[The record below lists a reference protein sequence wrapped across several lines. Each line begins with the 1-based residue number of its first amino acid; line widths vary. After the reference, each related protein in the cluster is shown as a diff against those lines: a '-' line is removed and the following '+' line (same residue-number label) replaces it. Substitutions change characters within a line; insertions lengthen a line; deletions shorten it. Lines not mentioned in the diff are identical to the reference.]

1 MKDDGEVLLEPKAIL
16 DFHWPKSSKK
26 ILQEA
31 LVHWVG
37 TVEEYATWKL
47 LLNLQQQ
54 FPRILRTRFVF
65 KGKGMLCSR
74 DTLEGSAMF

>member
-1 MKDDGEVLLEPKAIL
+1 MKDDGKVLLEPKAIL
-16 DFHWPKSSKK
+16 DFCWRKSSKK
-26 ILQEA
+26 ILQEG

-37 TVEEYATWKL
+37 TAEEDATWEL
-47 LLNLQQQ
+47 LLDLQQQ

-74 DTLEGSAMF
+74 DTLD

>member
-54 FPRILRTRFVF
+54 FP
-65 KGKGMLCSR
+65 
-74 DTLEGSAMF
+74 